1 MIKTKI
7 ALMTGSRGLVG
18 IESIKFLSNDF
29 DLIMGKTRFKVQ
41 PTFGGIKFWY
51 SGGVARYKVTT
62 KLHTQNLMEAMC

>member
-29 DLIMGKTRFKVQ
+29 D
-41 PTFGGIKFWY
+41 
-51 SGGVARYKVTT
+51 
-62 KLHTQNLMEAMC
+62 